1 MTNQEAFDGALFHLR
16 KQKLPAKRG
25 HLRLYRMEGGF
36 MCGIGALIPD
46 SIYSKDMEYNSV
58 FDLLCI
64 KKDQYPELVNHFKDV
79 NIGLLSDIQEVHDYQ
94 LAEDG
99 LAAWEVEMARI
110 AVVFGL
116 NYTLP
121 Q

>member
-1 MTNQEAFDGALFHLR
+1 MTNQEAFDGALFHIR
-16 KQKLPAKRG
+16 KQKFPAKMNNIC
-25 HLRLYRMEGGF
+25 LYRMEGGF

-46 SIYSKDMEYNSV
+46 SIYSKDMEDNNV
-58 FDLLCI
+58 IKLLCI

-79 NIGLLSDIQEVHDYQ
+79 NIKLLRDIQDAHDYQ

-99 LAAWEVEMARI
+99 LAAWEIEMARI
-110 AVVFGL
+110 AVEFGL